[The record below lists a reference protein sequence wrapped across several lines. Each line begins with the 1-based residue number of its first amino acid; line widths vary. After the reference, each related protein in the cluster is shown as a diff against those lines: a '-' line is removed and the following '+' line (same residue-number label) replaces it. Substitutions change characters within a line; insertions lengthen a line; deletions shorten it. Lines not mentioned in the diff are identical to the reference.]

1 MANHDRVHDRE
12 MLDMLETLDPRPF
25 VGDGWRVVRTGRDP
39 LRGST
44 ANGRWGA
51 SGEFEVLYTACDRA
65 GALAEIGYRMSLE
78 PIWPSNIHHEIHRVE
93 VALGRV
99 LDLTDFRLLAQLGV
113 HEDSYENHRYDA
125 EQAVSAA
132 ARFLEVQ
139 AILVPNA
146 RYSGNNLVVYPDLDG
161 ALSSLIHAGREPV
174 DWNAWRAANR
184 KRPSRR
190 ISASA
195 PT

>member
-12 MLDMLETLDPRPF
+12 MLDILEVHDLAPF
-25 VGDGWRVVRTGRDP
+25 IGDAWRVVRSGRDP

-51 SGEFEVLYTACDRA
+51 SGEFEVLYTACDQD
-65 GALAEIGYRMSLE
+65 GALAEVGYRLSLE
-78 PIWPSNIHHEIHRVE
+78 PIWPSKIGHEIHRVE
-93 VALGRV
+93 VSLDRV
-99 LDLTDFRLLAQLGV
+99 LDLTDFNLLAQLGIR
-113 HEDSYENHRYDA
+113 EDTYESHHYDA

-146 RYSGNNLVVYPDLDG
+146 RYPGNNLVVYPDLEG
-161 ALSSLIHAGREPV
+161 ALSGLTQAEIAVV
-174 DWNAWRAANR
+174 DWNIWRASNR
-184 KRPSRR
+184 SRPSRR
-190 ISASA
+190 DQK
-195 PT
+195 